1 MPGYLILSIISTS
14 YLLGLSQLW
23 PTQHHVQ
30 KANKGIWPFLPMLRK
45 YTPGKPRLRKEI
57 TDRPRKKAEQ
67 PKQNPTFPRTQ
78 THRPALSSTIEVYGT
93 VKWLFPEGKPP
104 TRLLYYL
111 DPRARMTS
119 HPLLFHLGSSPPVSA
134 VRDLGSEAGNA
145 SFILGPVVRN
155 SGHPLNPG
163 PHPIP
168 CMILMGCCELSS
180 SLPVPTSPFPFQ
192 HSCAEICSPT
202 LTVLSSPHPGLLL
215 SWTWL

>member
-93 VKWLFPEGKPP
+93 VKWSPRGKAAHKAS
-104 TRLLYYL
+104 LL
-111 DPRARMTS
+111 
-119 HPLLFHLGSSPPVSA
+119 
-134 VRDLGSEAGNA
+134 
-145 SFILGPVVRN
+145 
-155 SGHPLNPG
+155 PG
-163 PHPIP
+163 PKGKNDFPP
-168 CMILMGCCELSS
+168 S
-180 SLPVPTSPFPFQ
+180 PVPPGFFPTSL
-192 HSCAEICSPT
+192 SCKRPSLGVRQVMLP
-202 LTVLSSPHPGLLL
+202 LF
-215 SWTWL
+215 